1 MNPPRR
7 VFIMAVRSSLSETLD
22 GAVVMDIEVQ
32 PSAKVQG
39 ITGFNAWR
47 SRITV
52 AVKAAA
58 KEGQANRAVLHVLA
72 THLNLPLQDCSITSG
87 HRSRLKS
94 VRIEGLMA
102 AELANRLTPLVE
114 GNQ

>member
-22 GAVVMDIEVQ
+22 GAVIMDIEVQ

-39 ITGFNAWR
+39 ITGYNAWR
-47 SRITV
+47 SRVTV

-58 KEGQANRAVLHVLA
+58 KDGQANRAVLHVLA
-72 THLNLPLQDCSITSG
+72 THLDLPLQDCSITSG

-94 VRIEGLMA
+94 VRIEGMS
-102 AELANRLTPLVE
+102 VE
-114 GNQ
+114 EITRVLHTLLEGEE

>member
-1 MNPPRR
+1 
-7 VFIMAVRSSLSETLD
+7 MAIRSSLSGTLD

-32 PSAKVQG
+32 PAARVQG
-39 ITGFNAWR
+39 IMGFNPWR
-47 SRITV
+47 ARVAV

-72 THLNLPLQDCSITSG
+72 TQLNLHTAALSITNG

-94 VRIEGLMA
+94 VRVEGLSVDA
-102 AELANRLTPLVE
+102 LANRLTSFGEDMP
-114 GNQ
+114 

>member
-47 SRITV
+47 SRVTV

-72 THLNLPLQDCSITSG
+72 THLDLPMQDCSITSG
-87 HRSRLKS
+87 LRSRLKS

-102 AELANRLTPLVE
+102 AELATRLTPLVE

>member
-1 MNPPRR
+1 
-7 VFIMAVRSSLSETLD
+7 MAVRSSLSETLD

-72 THLNLPLQDCSITSG
+72 THLEPPAAGLFHHVRPS
-87 HRSRLKS
+87 LK
-94 VRIEGLMA
+94 
-102 AELANRLTPLVE
+102 VE
-114 GNQ
+114 VGPH